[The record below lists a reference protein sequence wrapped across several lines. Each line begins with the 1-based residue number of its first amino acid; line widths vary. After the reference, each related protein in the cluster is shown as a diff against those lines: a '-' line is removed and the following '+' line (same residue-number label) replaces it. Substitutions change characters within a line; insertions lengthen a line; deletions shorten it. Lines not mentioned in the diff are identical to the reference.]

1 MYTTCCLMVIHLSIS
16 KFQRYTFYNISRL
29 SFLFTISL
37 SSLSHSLSLY
47 NIFGVFR
54 HLLRGTYFLIT
65 YRLCKTFLHKLISAI
80 FCSFCTCV
88 IIYYFIFYIFV
99 CVLYF
104 YVRRGRLMVPRVK
117 KTPPS
122 PLGTL

>member
-1 MYTTCCLMVIHLSIS
+1 MLSHGDTPEHIKIS
-16 KFQRYTFYNISRL
+16 KIHILQYFETL
-29 SFLFTISL
+29 SCLQSL
-37 SSLSHSLSLY
+37 SLLSLTLFLSLSLY
-47 NIFGVFR
+47 IFGVFR